1 MSIASYNWNTNLS
14 NNEKI
19 KICISNRLNV
29 LIPHS
34 QYELELMYFYKT
46 QGCRYLC
53 NGKSYELHSGELAVV
68 NSGEMH
74 GCNDWGKD
82 CEAVCIIVDINKM
95 YIPSLKNI
103 KFENKIPACVEVAEI
118 FTQLKKVLTEKRE
131 GQAETECMVN
141 SIIYR
146 LLGFLSKNYQIDTK
160 QDDFREI
167 DSVIEYINE
176 NISEKITVDN
186 LAEIMHLSSDRFY
199 HIFKE
204 KMGVS
209 PIRYITEKRI
219 LMACELLKNTDFSI
233 ARIATECNFC
243 TSSYFSEQ
251 FFKFM
256 QMTPTC
262 YRKQRESDDLHL

>member
-34 QYELELMYFYKT
+34 QYELELMYFYKN
-46 QGCRYLC
+46 QGCKYLC
-53 NGKSYELHSGELAVV
+53 NGKLYDLQSGELAVM

-74 GCNDWGKD
+74 GCNDWGKG
-82 CEAVCIIVDINKM
+82 CEAVCVIIDLNKM
-95 YIPSLKNI
+95 HIPSFKNI
-103 KFENKIPACVEVAEI
+103 KFENKISAHDEVADI
-118 FTQLKKVLTEKRE
+118 FTELKKILTEKGE
-131 GQAETECMVN
+131 NQAETECMVN

-146 LLGFLSKNYQIDTK
+146 LLGFLAKNHQTDTK
-160 QDDFREI
+160 QDNIREI
-167 DSVIEYINE
+167 DGVIKYISDNL
-176 NISEKITVDN
+176 SEKITVDS

-233 ARIATECNFC
+233 SRIATEFHFC

-256 QMTPTC
+256 QMTPSC
-262 YRKQRESDDLHL
+262 YRKQRENDDLHL